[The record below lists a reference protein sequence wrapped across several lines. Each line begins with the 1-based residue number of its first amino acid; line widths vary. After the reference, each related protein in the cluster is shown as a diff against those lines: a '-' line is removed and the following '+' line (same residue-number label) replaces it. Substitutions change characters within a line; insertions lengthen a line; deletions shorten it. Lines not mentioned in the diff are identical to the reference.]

1 MSDITSLILQAAGG
15 AIVSRAEIHFKKQV
29 GIHVMVSGL
38 ALQVISLLVFMI
50 LCGDFVIAVR
60 KTRGRLYGAQE
71 GANFEEFLYLYVHAA
86 LYVVRHELTTLLLA
100 I

>member
-29 GIHVMVSGL
+29 GIHGMISGL

-60 KTRGRLYGAQE
+60 KSKRQGEGFTELRKEQISRSFCICMYMPPYMSYGMS
-71 GANFEEFLYLYVHAA
+71 
-86 LYVVRHELTTLLLA
+86 
-100 I
+100 